1 MKITK
6 LIGGGLIIAG
16 TSIGAGMLS
25 LPIVSA
31 GLGFSISFTLILMLW
46 ALMTYTSLLMLEVH
60 QYVEH
65 DATLHTLA
73 KKFLGEEGKYIAG
86 FAMLFLF
93 YSLSAAYIA
102 GGGSQFVDRVAH
114 ILSVEIDHTMG
125 VIIFAIVVALIVAVG
140 THLVDKVNRVLFG
153 LMLVAMAFVIVS
165 LAPNISGE
173 FLASSPMGSGLVFA
187 ALPVIFT
194 SFGFHGSIPAIVN
207 YFEGETEKLRI
218 AMYIGSCAPL
228 VIYVFWLL
236 CTLGVVS
243 QIELTENSS
252 LSNLIAALSATLNS
266 ERLSLVVGLF
276 ADLALV
282 TSFLGV
288 SLGLFEFLLDTT
300 KKRFKGNRFYV
311 ALLTY
316 LPPLAFALFYPEG
329 FIIALGYAAIALVI
343 LAVFLP
349 VGMVL
354 KSREKHNNRLGKYQ
368 VKGGK
373 VGLVLSL
380 FMGCLIIVSQLLVSM
395 GAF

>member
-1 MKITK
+1 MKNTK

-31 GLGFSISFTLILMLW
+31 GLGFTISFTLVLMLW

-60 QYVEH
+60 QYAEH

-73 KKFLGEEGKYIAG
+73 KRFLGEKGKYIAG

-114 ILSVEIDHTMG
+114 VLSIEIGHTMG
-125 VIIFAIVVALIVAVG
+125 AIIFAIIVALIVAVG

-153 LMLVAMAFVIVS
+153 LMLVAMSFVIVS

-173 FLASSPMGSGLVFA
+173 FLASSPMGVGLVYA
-187 ALPVIFT
+187 ALPVVFT

-207 YFEGETEKLRI
+207 YFDGDTKKLKI
-218 AMYIGSCAPL
+218 AMYIGSCVPL
-228 VIYVFWLL
+228 IIYVFWLL

-243 QIELTENSS
+243 QSELTTNSG
-252 LSNLIAALSATLNS
+252 LSNLIASLSATLNS
-266 ERLSLVVGLF
+266 QRLSLIVGLF

-300 KKRFKGNRFYV
+300 KKRFEGNRFYV

-316 LPPLAFALFYPEG
+316 LPPLVFALFYPEG
-329 FIIALGYAAIALVI
+329 FILALGYAAIALVI

-349 VGMVL
+349 VGMVF
-354 KSREKHNNRLGKYQ
+354 KSRTEYTNVSGKYR
-368 VKGGK
+368 VKGGN
-373 VGLVLSL
+373 VGLILSVL
-380 FMGCLIIVSQLLVSM
+380 MGCLIIFSQLLVSM
-395 GAF
+395 GVF